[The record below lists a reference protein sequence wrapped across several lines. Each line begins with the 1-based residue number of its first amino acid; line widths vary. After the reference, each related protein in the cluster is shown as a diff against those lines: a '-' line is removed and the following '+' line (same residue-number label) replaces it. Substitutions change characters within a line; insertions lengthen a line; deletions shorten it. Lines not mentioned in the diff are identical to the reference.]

1 MSATT
6 TARARLRRARRV
18 TAVPAAGSGTA
29 PGKAA
34 KGASLRKATWA
45 ALRGQT
51 TWTQLAGEV
60 RSAAGEAVP
69 NRRLRWAA
77 YNASAAAVGH
87 GILSFTTGD
96 PWAGAALLAEA
107 MTSLVNVTVFGVTI
121 GAAYVGWHAVKLVCL
136 HRLPGLF
143 GLLARPAGMIGAA
156 FWGQG
161 TGELIRTGLAE
172 LAPWPVIL
180 APLLIAGGAGYGLF
194 LLERRITRKPRP
206 APVRWLARVPLA
218 TLVVSSLLYA
228 PGAML

>member
-1 MSATT
+1 MSTSTTAARRTKRKARLTSATT
-6 TARARLRRARRV
+6 AAAQQPQTGRARLR
-18 TAVPAAGSGTA
+18 S
-29 PGKAA
+29 
-34 KGASLRKATWA
+34 ATWA

-51 TWTQLAGEV
+51 TRAEV
-60 RSAAGEAVP
+60 IDGVQTAATEAVP

-87 GILSFTTGD
+87 GILSFATGD
-96 PWAGAALLAEA
+96 PWAGAALLGAA
-107 MTSLVNVTVFGVTI
+107 MNSLVNVTVFGVTI
-121 GAAYVGWHAVKLVCL
+121 GAAYIGWKAVKLVGL
-136 HRLPGLF
+136 HKLPGLF
-143 GLLARPAGMIGAA
+143 GLAARPAGMIGAA
-156 FWGQG
+156 SWGQG

-194 LLERRITRKPRP
+194 LLERRITRNPRR

-228 PGAML
+228 PGALL

>member
-18 TAVPAAGSGTA
+18 PAAGPGKA

-34 KGASLRKATWA
+34 TLRKATWA
-45 ALRGQT
+45 ALRGKT
-51 TWTQLAGEV
+51 TRTQLTGEV

-77 YNASAAAVGH
+77 YNGAAAAAGH

-136 HRLPGLF
+136 HKLPGLF
-143 GLLARPAGMIGAA
+143 GLAARPAGMIGAA
-156 FWGQG
+156 SWGQG

-180 APLLIAGGAGYGLF
+180 APLLIAGGAGYGLL

-228 PGAML
+228 PGALL